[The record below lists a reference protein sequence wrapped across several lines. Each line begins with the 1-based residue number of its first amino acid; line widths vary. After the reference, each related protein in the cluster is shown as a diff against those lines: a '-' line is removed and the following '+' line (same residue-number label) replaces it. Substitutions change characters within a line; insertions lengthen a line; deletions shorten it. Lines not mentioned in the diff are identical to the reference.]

1 MRAEPMTG
9 DLRTLRIAVPEHVL
23 FQELKGE
30 VVLLN
35 LETGDYYG
43 LNEIGAQAW
52 SLLRES
58 PRLEH
63 VLNLLVETYEVSEE
77 RLIGDLRI
85 FLADLE
91 AHGLVE
97 VHDDAP

>member
-1 MRAEPMTG
+1 MRAEPKTG
-9 DLRTLRIAVPEHVL
+9 DPRTLRITVPEHIL
-23 FQELKGE
+23 FQELREE

-43 LNEIGAQAW
+43 LNEIGARAW

-58 PRLEH
+58 PRLEQI
-63 VLNLLVETYEVSEE
+63 LNLLLDTYEVSEE
-77 RLIGDLRI
+77 QLTEDLRT
-85 FLADLE
+85 FLADME